1 MFVETLFLVLVLIGL
16 GRGLWSMFVKKGKT
30 PSTSPTS
37 GGGGGGT
44 FSGGSGQHT
53 DGSVTP
59 PSTGENAQ

>member
-16 GRGLWSMFVKKGKT
+16 GSGIWSMFAKKSKT
-30 PSTSPTS
+30 PPTSPTL
-37 GGGGGGT
+37 GGGGGT